1 MSSEQASSELG
12 RLRRAALVLFGQS
25 QLRMLLICSVLLGL
39 SSSFVMPYMS
49 MFGTLEVGMSLPAF
63 GAFMTATTLGNVV
76 IASMLAR
83 WSDRLPSRRVVLLL
97 GASAG
102 VLGYVGYAFVRNP
115 WMLLAVGMLL
125 LGVASLT
132 FSQLFAHARECI
144 ARLQMPA
151 EEAPLYMNGF
161 RMAFAGAWTL
171 GPALAAVA
179 LAQVGFRGLFLSA
192 AGFQLTFLVLVRL
205 FVPATPVR
213 PSMVPQPASVTLD
226 AASPLDGEGASRPE
240 PPRLRAPSLWSSLK
254 AQPGLLGWFAAFV
267 LLFAA
272 QAISMSNMSLYVLHE
287 LGGSERDLGLIFGIA
302 PIFELPS
309 MVYLGLLATR
319 VESGQLIRASMALS
333 ALYFGCLSLV
343 TAPWQIYPLQ
353 ILSAI
358 VVSITSG
365 IAITFFQDQ
374 FPGKFGAATNFYLSA
389 TRIGATSGYLMFG
402 TLASRFS
409 HRGAYVGCLLLALTA
424 LVGASVMVGHR
435 SQSSGA

>member
-1 MSSEQASSELG
+1 MVVEHASSELD
-12 RLRRAALVLFGQS
+12 RLRRAALVLFGQAE
-25 QLRMLLICSVLLGL
+25 LRMLLLCCVLLGL

-49 MFGTLEVGMSLPAF
+49 MFGTLEVGLSLPVF
-63 GAFMTATTLGNVV
+63 GAFMTATTLGNVI
-76 IASMLAR
+76 IASLLAR
-83 WSDRLPSRRVVLLL
+83 WSDRLPARRVVLLL

-102 VLGYVGYAFVRNP
+102 VLGYLGYAFVREP
-115 WMLLAVGMLL
+115 WLLLAVGMLL

-144 ARLQMPA
+144 ARSQMPA
-151 EEAPLYMNGF
+151 DEAPLYMNAF
-161 RMAFAGAWTL
+161 RMAFAAAWTL

-179 LAQVGFRGLFLSA
+179 LARLGFRGLFLSA
-192 AGFQLTFLVLVRL
+192 AGFQLSFLVLVRL

-213 PSMVPQPASVTLD
+213 ASVPPPHAL
-226 AASPLDGEGASRPE
+226 ASLDGASALDGQSAAPPE
-240 PPRLRAPSLWSSLK
+240 PARPAPTRLWSSLK

-267 LLFAA
+267 LVFAA

-302 PIFELPS
+302 PIFEVPS
-309 MVYLGLLATR
+309 MIYLGLLATR
-319 VESGQLIRASMALS
+319 VDSGQLIRASIAL
-333 ALYFGCLSLV
+333 AVVYFGGLSLV

-358 VVSITSG
+358 IVSITSG
-365 IAITFFQDQ
+365 VAITFFQDQ
-374 FPGKFGAATNFYLSA
+374 FPGRFGAATNFYVSA
-389 TRIGATSGYLMFG
+389 MRIGATSGYLMFG

-424 LVGASVMVGHR
+424 LLGTSVMVGR
-435 SQSSGA
+435 RPRPASA